1 MRSNP
6 HLLLCTVSTFHPR
19 PLKVG
24 FVLAPHFTLTAF
36 AGFVDALRLA
46 GDEGDRSKRV
56 HCDWDILGHTA
67 DPIPSSCGATVQP
80 TTSLSEPERFDV
92 IVVVG
97 GLIHGKQVVPAAMY
111 RFLKEAAQREV
122 DLVGLCTGSFVLARA
137 GLLDGYL
144 TCVSWFHREEFAS
157 EFPHCRVTSN
167 QMYVVDR
174 DRMTC
179 AGGTSVVHLAAH
191 LIEKRI
197 GRASAVKALRIMLE
211 DQPLPSRSLQP
222 ENVLTH
228 KSKDPAVHKAM
239 LLIEQHLQRPG
250 PIGQCYELLGVG
262 PRQLERR
269 FQLDIGMS
277 PAQYRTKLR
286 LQRAEWLLKNTGLS
300 VTDVAMECGFQDS
313 SSLSRA
319 LKHRKGVNPSGLKAG
334 PKDAPA

>member
-1 MRSNP
+1 MTP
-6 HLLLCTVSTFHPR
+6 VHHHK
-19 PLKVG
+19 LKVG
-24 FVLAPHFTLTAF
+24 FVLAPYFTLTAF

-46 GDEGDRSKRV
+46 GDEGDRSKRIL
-56 HCDWDILGHTA
+56 CDWDILSHSS
-67 DPIPSSCGATVQP
+67 DPISSSCGASLQP
-80 TTSLSEPERFDV
+80 TSSLSEPERFDS

-97 GLIHGKQVVPAAMY
+97 GLIHGKQVVPAPIY
-111 RFLKEAAQREV
+111 RCLTDAAQR
-122 DLVGLCTGSFVLARA
+122 DIPLIGLCTGSFILARA
-137 GLLDGYL
+137 GLLDHHL
-144 TCVSWFHREEFAS
+144 TCVSWFHREEFER

-211 DQPLPSRSLQP
+211 DQPLPSRALQP
-222 ENVLTH
+222 ESVLTH
-228 KSKDPAVHKAM
+228 KSKDPVVHKAM
-239 LLIEQHLQRPG
+239 LLIEQHLQKPG
-250 PIGQCYELLGVG
+250 SVSQSYELLGVG
-262 PRQLERR
+262 QRQLERR

-286 LQRAEWLLKNTGLS
+286 LQRAEWLLKSTRMS
-300 VTDVAMECGFQDS
+300 VTDVAIECGFQDS

-319 LKHRKGVNPSGLKAG
+319 LKQRKGVNPSDLKTRPG
-334 PKDAPA
+334 STPTD